1 VKLASLVLA
10 LSGSLLVANLA
21 AAQEAAYAS
30 PQPQPVYASQPQ
42 PAANSG
48 APGTIKDRGT
58 HDRPLQLSAQLY
70 IPWFW
75 GIGIGV
81 KLGAEIP
88 VVKDGFISSIND
100 SFAIEPAF
108 YLAYSN
114 YYGSNF
120 YNDDV
125 NLLQYTIAVAGI
137 WNFHLKPNLTVYGA
151 LSLGVVIRDWTNID
165 DRYWNDSKAAAFVE
179 LAPGVKWKFHEKI
192 ALRAELGWYGPRA
205 GIAVDL

>member
-1 VKLASLVLA
+1 VKLASLVLV
-10 LSGSLLVANLA
+10 LSGSLLVANMA

-42 PAANSG
+42 PAADSG

-58 HDRPLQLSAQLY
+58 HDRPIQLSAQLY

-81 KLGAEIP
+81 KLAGEIP

-100 SFAIEPAF
+100 SFSIEPAF
-108 YLAYSN
+108 YFAYSN
-114 YYGSNF
+114 YYGGF
-120 YNDDV
+120 GTYDV
-125 NLLQYTIAVAGI
+125 NLLQYTIAAAGM
-137 WNFHLKPNLTVYGA
+137 WNFHLKPNLTVYAA
-151 LSLGVVIRDWTNID
+151 LSLGVVIRDWTND
-165 DRYWNDSKAAAFVE
+165 YVGFNDGKAAAFVE
-179 LAPGVKWKFHEKI
+179 LAPGIKWKFADKI

-205 GIAVDL
+205 GIAFDL

>member
-1 VKLASLVLA
+1 VKLASLVLV
-10 LSGSLLVANLA
+10 LSGSLLVANMA

-42 PAANSG
+42 PAADSG

-58 HDRPLQLSAQLY
+58 HDRPIQLSAQLY

-81 KLGAEIP
+81 KLAGEIP

-100 SFAIEPAF
+100 SFSIEPAF
-108 YLAYSN
+108 YFAYSN

-125 NLLQYTIAVAGI
+125 NLLQYTIAAAGL
-137 WNFHLKPNLTVYGA
+137 WNFHLKPNLTVYAA

-165 DRYWNDSKAAAFVE
+165 DRYWNDNKAAAFVE
-179 LAPGVKWKFHEKI
+179 LAPGVKWKFAEKV

-205 GIAVDL
+205 GIAIDL